1 MSKATEMARVS
12 AKGGFHLLWG
22 LVLST
27 VISAVGTIVIA
38 RLLGPDNMGLYA
50 IALAAPN
57 LISTFRDWGVTTA
70 MIKYSAEAN
79 SENNVAKIRSVFV
92 SGLAFEIIVGL
103 ALSVLSLALSQ
114 FLAQFL
120 GRPAIVQLIQ
130 IASLFVLTG
139 ALVNTASAAFTGI
152 EKMHLNSIM
161 LIVQSIV
168 KTALII
174 ALVAVGLGTLGA
186 VIGFSVGVLFAG
198 LIGVLL
204 MFVMYRSLPKPT
216 TNALELMKTIKTML
230 RYGLPLSIG
239 AILSGFLTQFNSTI
253 MAIFVT
259 NNAYIGNYSVALNF
273 VVLITFFAT
282 PVTTMLFP
290 AFSKLDAQKDKETLR
305 NVFQYSVKYAAL
317 IVVPVTVLV
326 MALAQPAIGTIFED
340 KYVQAPLYLA
350 LLSVIYLFSALGSLS
365 TTSIINGQ
373 GYTKY
378 NLKLT
383 LLSVA
388 IGFPLSFV
396 LISQFGII
404 GLIVAST
411 TFSLP
416 GFFLSLRFIK
426 KNFGVTVDWV
436 SSAKITISSAAA
448 GLLTYFVISILPF
461 SNPIKLIAGVVV
473 FVVAFLVF
481 AVVTQTLNKADLV
494 NIREVANAMGPLRKP
509 LVVVINLVEKLMN
522 SFKKEKSLSVE

>member
-27 VISAVGTIVIA
+27 IISAVGTIIIA
-38 RLLGPDNMGLYA
+38 RLLGPDNMGLYT

-57 LISTFRDWGVTTA
+57 LIATFRDWGVTTA
-70 MIKYSAEAN
+70 MVKYSAEAN
-79 SENNVAKIRSVFV
+79 SENNVTKIRSVFV
-92 SGLAFEIIVGL
+92 SGLVFEIILGL
-103 ALSVLSLALSQ
+103 ALSVLSLAISPL
-114 FLAQFL
+114 LAQFY

-130 IASLFVLTG
+130 VASLFVLTG
-139 ALVNTASAAFTGI
+139 ALVNTATAAFTGM
-152 EKMHLNSIM
+152 EKMHLNSVM

-174 ALVAVGLGTLGA
+174 ALVAIGLGTLGA
-186 VIGFSVGVLFAG
+186 VVGFSVGVLFAG

-204 MFVMYRSLPKPT
+204 MFVMYRSLPKPASG
-216 TNALELMKTIKTML
+216 ALEFMKSTKIML
-230 RYGLPLSIG
+230 KYGLPLSIG
-239 AILSGFLTQFNSTI
+239 AILTGFLTTFYSTI
-253 MAIFVT
+253 LAIFVT
-259 NNAYIGNYSVALNF
+259 NNSLIGNYSVASNF

-290 AFSKLDAQKDKETLR
+290 AFSKLDAQKDRETLR
-305 NVFQYSVKYAAL
+305 NVFQYSVKYATL

-350 LLSVIYLFSALGSLS
+350 LLAVIYLFSGLGSLS
-365 TTSIINGQ
+365 TTSLINGQ
-373 GYTKY
+373 GYTNY
-378 NLKLT
+378 NLKLI

-388 IGFPLSFV
+388 VGFPLGFV
-396 LISQFGII
+396 LISQFGVI

-416 GFFLSLRFIK
+416 SFFISLRFIK
-426 KNFGVTVDWV
+426 KNFGVSPDWV
-436 SSAKITISSAAA
+436 SSTKITLSSAGA
-448 GLLTYFVISILPF
+448 GLLTFFSISLLPF
-461 SNPIKLIAGVVV
+461 SNPVKLVVGVVI
-473 FVVAFLVF
+473 FVVAFLVL
-481 AVVTQTLNKADLV
+481 AVLTRTLNKYDLANV
-494 NIREVANAMGPLRKP
+494 REVANALGPLKKP
-509 LVVVINLVEKLMN
+509 INLIISIVDKLMA
-522 SFKKEKSLSVE
+522 LTHRA

>member
-57 LISTFRDWGVTTA
+57 LISTFRDWGVNTA
-70 MIKYSAEAN
+70 MIKYSAEYN
-79 SENNVAKIRSVFV
+79 SENNIAKIRSVFV

-103 ALSVLSLALSQ
+103 ALSLLSLVLSQ
-114 FLAQFL
+114 FLANFY

-130 IASLFVLTG
+130 IASFFILTG
-139 ALVNTASAAFTGI
+139 ALVNTATSAFTGM

-161 LIVQSIV
+161 LIVQSII
-168 KTALII
+168 KTIVII
-174 ALVAVGLGTLGA
+174 GLVALGLGTLGA

-198 LIGVLL
+198 VIGVLL
-204 MFVMYRSLPKPT
+204 MFTMYRSLPKPT
-216 TNALELMKTIKTML
+216 NGILELTKTIKTML
-230 RYGLPLSIG
+230 KYGLPLSIG
-239 AILSGFLTQFNSTI
+239 AILSGFLTQFYSFI
-253 MAIFVT
+253 MAFFVT
-259 NNAYIGNYSVALNF
+259 DNALIGNYSVAVNF

-290 AFSKLDAQKDKETLR
+290 AFSKLDAQKDRETLK

-317 IVVPVTVLV
+317 IVMPVTIMV

-340 KYVQAPLYLA
+340 KYVQAPLYLG
-350 LLSVIYLFSALGSLS
+350 LLSVIYLFTALGSLS
-365 TTSIINGQ
+365 TGNLINGQ

-383 LLSVA
+383 LLTVA

-396 LISQFGII
+396 LVSQFGII
-404 GLIVAST
+404 GLIVT
-411 TFSLP
+411 TTVVSLP
-416 GFFLSLRFIK
+416 SLFLSLRFIK
-426 KNFGVTVDWV
+426 KNFGVSMDWV
-436 SSAKITISSAAA
+436 YSAKITLSSATA
-448 GLLTYFVISILPF
+448 GILTYVAVTELPF
-461 SNPIKLIAGVVV
+461 SNPVRLIIGVVI
-473 FVVAFLVF
+473 FVIAFLLL
-481 AVVTQTLNKADLV
+481 AVVTRTLNKVDLA
-494 NIREVANAMGPLRKP
+494 NINAIANALGPLRK
-509 LVVVINLVEKLMN
+509 LLILLLRLIEKLMN
-522 SFKKEKSLSVE
+522 IFQKELESES